1 MREGTDPFAVLGHR
15 RRDERLARRGR
26 VDLGGHLARAVHTA
40 ARARA
45 KRRIGQRPRR
55 RTRAKKKR
63 DAHGLK
69 LVIVAVKEPSA
80 LAVIACV
87 APSVDA
93 MSTFP
98 HGFAADG
105 RSTSFRTGVPETPSA
120 GMTIACADA
129 WSARLAP
136 TTTEARRDLE
146 KSIVADFV
154 RKK

>member
-1 MREGTDPFAVLGHR
+1 M
-15 RRDERLARRGR
+15 
-26 VDLGGHLARAVHTA
+26 
-40 ARARA
+40 
-45 KRRIGQRPRR
+45 
-55 RTRAKKKR
+55 
-63 DAHGLK
+63 
-69 LVIVAVKEPSA
+69 VIVAVKEPSA

-146 KSIVADFV
+146 KNIVADFV
-154 RKK
+154 GKKGNEN